1 MALIVV
7 PYTDPKQPGSG
18 VAYTLARTLDE
29 VDAVVKK
36 LQNQGY
42 QAGPPIPMPLKR
54 KC

>member
-7 PYTDPKQPGSG
+7 PYTDPKQPGSL
-18 VAYTLARTLDE
+18 AYTLACTQDE

-42 QAGPPIPMPLKR
+42 QAGPPMPMPRKR